1 MFLTKNPYD
10 PTTHRS
16 LGVIVETVIVS
27 SSIKAD
33 FDVFLKS
40 FTPNTL
46 TEYEAMLESA
56 YPEVVTR
63 AREKA
68 HYLGAEGIYNVTVGF
83 EALYPGVMLVHF
95 SGDGVSPL

>member
-10 PTTHRS
+10 PATHRS
-16 LGVIVETVIVS
+16 VGIIFETVIIS
-27 SSIKAD
+27 SSIRAD

-40 FTPNTL
+40 FAQNTL
-46 TEYEAMLESA
+46 TEYESLLESA

-63 AREKA
+63 ARQKA
-68 HYLGAEGIYNVTVGF
+68 HDLGADAIYNITIGV
-83 EALYPGVMLVHF
+83 EALYPGTLLMHF